1 MRGVIGADGAARGA
15 WRGRMERY
23 GGGAWYGEIYHYRK
37 VIGRAFCLGAICC
50 SKSIKRKLVVDV
62 VTVYF

>member
-15 WRGRMERY
+15 WGRMERY
-23 GGGAWYGEIYHYRK
+23 EGAWHGEIYHYRK